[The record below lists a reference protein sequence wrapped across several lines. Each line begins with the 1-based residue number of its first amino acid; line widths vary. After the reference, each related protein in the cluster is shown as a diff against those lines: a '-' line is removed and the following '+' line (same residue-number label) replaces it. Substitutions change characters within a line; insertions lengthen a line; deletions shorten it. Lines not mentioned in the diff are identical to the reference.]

1 MTASVERI
9 EQEIALLDQALATL
23 AEAFQTAYAGYLSA
37 LGQAVRKQHVLAA
50 YQVCTQGY
58 PQQFLDLSVRQRQI
72 LQHALQTLAK
82 QAQANLL
89 RLQRFQQEELKQPAV
104 LLQPEELL
112 NRLEEPTIPQSGCLT
127 ENQGSQAT
135 EREAMPATVDDFAS
149 DQPIAEQA
157 LQTEIP
163 LTPARLAHW
172 QLGIEHGIGKE
183 LAAISHQTNRLLQQ
197 SNILPSQLPDGLL
210 QHASKTELADGVP
223 RSPNLLNVLVE
234 AVSDTEA
241 TQEDDDAKVPEI
253 LQVLA
258 IHLRLVEIEF
268 ADPPTMAARSK
279 IRELIARLKKLGRDY
294 RKKQREYAIAA
305 AQDAWRASWFE
316 E

>member
-9 EQEIALLDQALATL
+9 QQEIALLDQSLGTL
-23 AEAFQTAYAGYLSA
+23 AEAFQTAYASYLAA

-58 PQQFLDLSVRQRQI
+58 PQQFLGLSVSQRQ
-72 LQHALQTLAK
+72 ALQQALQDLAK
-82 QAQANLL
+82 QAQATLL
-89 RLQRFQQEELKQPAV
+89 EQLHLFQQQERSQQLESPMS
-104 LLQPEELL
+104 LQSDVSTEAQEAQVTE
-112 NRLEEPTIPQSGCLT
+112 LEETSIRIGDETFLQS
-127 ENQGSQAT
+127 S
-135 EREAMPATVDDFAS
+135 
-149 DQPIAEQA
+149 AEPS
-157 LQTEIP
+157 LPMEIS
-163 LTPARLAHW
+163 LTPARIVQW
-172 QLGIEHGIGKE
+172 QARIEQSIGRE

-197 SNILPSQLPDGLL
+197 SNILPSQLPDALL
-210 QHASKTELADGVP
+210 QHASKTELADGIP

-234 AVSDTEA
+234 AVNNAETTNEEEEGKA
-241 TQEDDDAKVPEI
+241 PEL

-268 ADPPTMAARSK
+268 ADTPTMTARSK
-279 IRELIARLKKLGRDY
+279 IRELTARLKKLGQDY

-305 AQDAWRASWFE
+305 AQEAWRASWFE

>member
-9 EQEIALLDQALATL
+9 QQEIALLDQALATL

-58 PQQFLDLSVRQRQI
+58 PQQFLDLSVSQRQG
-72 LQHALQTLAK
+72 LQQALRELAK

-89 RLQRFQQEELKQPAV
+89 EQLRPFP
-104 LLQPEELL
+104 PEELL
-112 NRLEEPTIPQSGCLT
+112 KKLEQPPRSQSAFFMGLAQ
-127 ENQGSQAT
+127 ESPVKL
-135 EREAMPATVDDFAS
+135 EAISIDANDFAS
-149 DQPIAEQA
+149 SQSTAEPSI
-157 LQTEIP
+157 LKETP
-163 LTPARLAHW
+163 PTPARLVEW
-172 QLGIEHGIGKE
+172 QIRVEYGIGKE
-183 LAAISHQTNRLLQQ
+183 LAALSHQTNRLLQQ
-197 SNILPSQLPDGLL
+197 SNILPGQLPDALL

-234 AVSDTEA
+234 AVSEA
-241 TQEDDDAKVPEI
+241 DATPEDDDAKAPEI

-268 ADPPTMAARSK
+268 ADTSTMVARRK
-279 IRELIARLKKLGRDY
+279 IRELTARLKKLGQDY
-294 RKKQREYAIAA
+294 RKKQREYAIAS

>member
-23 AEAFQTAYAGYLSA
+23 AETFQTAYADYLSA
-37 LGQAVRKQHVLAA
+37 LGQAVRKQHILAA

-58 PQQFLDLSVRQRQI
+58 PQQFLGLSVRQRQT
-72 LQHALQTLAK
+72 LQQALQNLAK
-82 QAQANLL
+82 QSQANLL
-89 RLQRFQQEELKQPAV
+89 RLQPFQQEELKQPAV
-104 LLQPEELL
+104 LLQQEELL
-112 NRLEEPTIPQSGCLT
+112 NQLEEPTIPQSGSLT
-127 ENQGSQAT
+127 ENQESQAA
-135 EREAMPATVDDFAS
+135 EREAMPATVDVAS
-149 DQPIAEQA
+149 AQPIADQ
-157 LQTEIP
+157 LPTEIP
-163 LTPARLAHW
+163 LTPARLAQW
-172 QLGIEHGIGKE
+172 QLGIEQGIGKE

-197 SNILPSQLPDGLL
+197 SNILPSQLPDALL

-234 AVSDTEA
+234 AVNDTEA
-241 TQEDDDAKVPEI
+241 TQADDDAKVPEI

-279 IRELIARLKKLGRDY
+279 IRELIARLKKLGQDY

>member
-9 EQEIALLDQALATL
+9 EQEIALLDRALATL
-23 AEAFQTAYAGYLSA
+23 AESFQNAYAAYLST
-37 LGQAVRKQHVLAA
+37 LGQAVRKQHILAT

-58 PQQFLDLSVRQRQI
+58 PQQFLGLSVAQRLL
-72 LQHALQTLAK
+72 LQQALRELAK
-82 QAQANLL
+82 HAQANLL
-89 RLQRFQQEELKQPAV
+89 KQ
-104 LLQPEELL
+104 LHSFQPEE
-112 NRLEEPTIPQSGCLT
+112 RSPLEAPTVSQSGSLEAT
-127 ENQGSQAT
+127 PESQAT
-135 EREAMPATVDDFAS
+135 ELEAMPTQVDDVGVTQAIA
-149 DQPIAEQA
+149 DRAQPQS
-157 LQTEIP
+157 
-163 LTPARLAHW
+163 LTPAHLLQW
-172 QLGIEHGIGKE
+172 QIGIEQVIGKE
-183 LAAISHQTNRLLQQ
+183 LATISHQTNRLLQQ
-197 SNILPSQLPDGLL
+197 SNILPGQLPDALL

-234 AVSDTEA
+234 AVNHAETGDEA
-241 TQEDDDAKVPEI
+241 EEKAPDL

-268 ADPPTMAARSK
+268 ADTPTMAARSK
-279 IRELIARLKKLGRDY
+279 IRELTGRLKKLGQDY

>member
-9 EQEIALLDQALATL
+9 EQEIALLDRALATL
-23 AEAFQTAYAGYLSA
+23 AESFQNAYAAYLST
-37 LGQAVRKQHVLAA
+37 LGQAVRKQHILAT

-58 PQQFLDLSVRQRQI
+58 PQQFLGLSVAQRLT
-72 LQHALQTLAK
+72 LQQALRELAK
-82 QAQANLL
+82 QAQSNLL
-89 RLQRFQQEELKQPAV
+89 QQLHSF
-104 LLQPEELL
+104 QPEE
-112 NRLEEPTIPQSGCLT
+112 RSPLESPTMPQSDSLAAT
-127 ENQGSQAT
+127 QESQAT
-135 EREAMPATVDDFAS
+135 ELDDFAFTQEIA
-149 DQPIAEQA
+149 DRAQQPS
-157 LQTEIP
+157 
-163 LTPARLAHW
+163 LTPAHLLQW
-172 QLGIEHGIGKE
+172 QIGIEQGIGKE

-197 SNILPSQLPDGLL
+197 SNILPGQLPDALL

-234 AVSDTEA
+234 AVRDAEA
-241 TQEDDDAKVPEI
+241 TLEEDAKTPEI

-258 IHLRLVEIEF
+258 IHLRLIEIEF
-268 ADPPTMAARSK
+268 ADTSAMAARSK
-279 IRELIARLKKLGRDY
+279 IRELTARLKKLGQDY